1 MVERSRVELDGLQSI
16 SHVLLTSMQAAYGS
30 IDQTMLAAAADTVD
44 TDTVDTVDT
53 VAPTALHTVR
63 YGMLHK
69 KLSTF

>member
-1 MVERSRVELDGLQSI
+1 
-16 SHVLLTSMQAAYGS
+16 MQAAYGS

-44 TDTVDTVDT
+44 TDTVVTVDT
-53 VAPTALHTVR
+53 VAPTALRTVR